1 MAGSIET
8 TTRTIV
14 GQQVYVVKVMTT
26 RVRVDVMWARL
37 LRADGRAFAAA
48 LECKPWM
55 LGGRIAA
62 TDGGLA
68 SVGLHVPPV
77 ACGSRA

>member
-1 MAGSIET
+1 M
-8 TTRTIV
+8 
-14 GQQVYVVKVMTT
+14 
-26 RVRVDVMWARL
+26 MWARL
-37 LRADGRAFAAA
+37 LRADGRAFAIA

-68 SVGLHVPPV
+68 SVGLLVPPV
-77 ACGSRA
+77 VRIADVKASRGRERIEVRERPRRTEGGIDGRSRT

>member
-1 MAGSIET
+1 MSDGSVDDSIQLRRGGRPT
-8 TTRTIV
+8 FA
-14 GQQVYVVKVMTT
+14 VKVMTT
-26 RVRVDVMWARL
+26 GVRMDVMWARL

-68 SVGLHVPPV
+68 
-77 ACGSRA
+77 